1 MQGGLVALEG
11 LVLGLRFLPS
21 GKKRRY
27 LPPLCSHVWMD
38 DSKLKMELMGF
49 QPRQTI
55 RDQIY
60 LPI

>member
-1 MQGGLVALEG
+1 M
-11 LVLGLRFLPS
+11 LGLRFLPS